1 MLPHPEDNLANYNPW
16 KPIFLRPF
24 VSKHIEE
31 LMNCLHTNDYKVE
44 QVRFAKKLDSLFYVL
59 IYMFIDSE

>member
-1 MLPHPEDNLANYNPW
+1 MLPHPEDNPANYNPW

-31 LMNCLHTNDYKVE
+31 LMNSLHANDYDIE
-44 QVRFAKKLDSLFYVL
+44 QVTFVKKVDSL
-59 IYMFIDSE
+59 